1 MTRIF
6 TILFCL
12 SMSLGFSQERFSS
25 EFNPCKLE
33 EKVDASKDQ
42 YCHNKIR
49 NHTKRP
55 ILVLWAKENLLM
67 PLFWDSYVCDNNQC
81 YSPAVVKCPEDAA
94 NEVLVD
100 STVNMDVHFQ
110 TDGTQGG
117 AHVVIWVN
125 EKDDTT
131 KKLKIDYLFNKT
143 VSNNE
148 VKNIAIKMY
157 PNPASNAFT
166 VEYNTG
172 LTRVELYS
180 ILGKK
185 VVSFNAGHFKSYD
198 ISNLV
203 DGIYLVK
210 LIGPND
216 QLLRTVRL
224 QKRSPRA

>member
-1 MTRIF
+1 MAKIF
-6 TILFCL
+6 TILF
-12 SMSLGFSQERFSS
+12 SFSLAIGFSQERFSAA
-25 EFNPCKLE
+25 FNPCKLE
-33 EKVDASKDQ
+33 EKVDILKDQ

-55 ILVLWAKENLLM
+55 IYILWAKQNLIV
-67 PLFWDSYVCDNNQC
+67 PLFWDSFVCDNNQC
-81 YSPAVVKCPEDAA
+81 YSPMVVKCPEDAP

-100 STVNMDVHFQ
+100 STVIMDVHFQ

-117 AHVVIWVN
+117 AHVVLWVYD
-125 EKDDTT
+125 KDDTT

-172 LTRVELYS
+172 LTRVEMYS
-180 ILGKK
+180 ILGEK
-185 VVSFNAGHFKSYD
+185 VVSFNAGHFKCYD

-224 QKRSPRA
+224 QKRSPRV